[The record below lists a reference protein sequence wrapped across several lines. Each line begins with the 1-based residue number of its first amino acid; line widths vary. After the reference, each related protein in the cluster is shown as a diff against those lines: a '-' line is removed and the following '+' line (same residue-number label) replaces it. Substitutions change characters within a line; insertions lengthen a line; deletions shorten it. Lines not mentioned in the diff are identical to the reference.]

1 MNEIKMVE
9 WSIEEIEILDKNMKK
24 YPTNEYSN
32 FKRIVLLLDNLPR
45 KRIRDINNRLKYY
58 KEKENSPNLTWEEY
72 CKKMQ
77 EEKNKRLDMFFQ
89 QKRRVKESKRIYE
102 EININRERKF
112 GEETNRIL
120 NENNKI
126 LDLLMDHEFIT
137 HKIKLEQA
145 YTFIENVNYLMIK
158 TQKIAENEG
167 KRLPQIFSLP
177 IGKEYIERKLIEFKL
192 EYD

>member
-9 WSIEEIEILDKNMKK
+9 WSKEEIEILHKNMKK

-167 KRLPQIFSLP
+167 KELPQIFTLP
-177 IGKEYIERKLIEFKL
+177 VEKEYIERKLIEFKL